1 MQVWFGQLAATEQ
14 IGDAVPV
21 ANPGFDIPFRH
32 EIQFGDT
39 G

>member
-1 MQVWFGQLAATEQ
+1 MKVWVGQLAAAEQ

-21 ANPGFDIPFRH
+21 ANPGFDILFH
-32 EIQFGDT
+32 HKIQFGDT